1 MAKNNRL
8 MKTQKTLGTAHQ
20 RFALR
25 KLSVGVVS
33 VLLGTTLFLGEA
45 SADSA
50 TPTTTQAETPQSVPA
65 IYPGECNSSADSGCS
80 VRGGLTGN
88 PEYPICRG

>member
-33 VLLGTTLFLGEA
+33 VLLGTTLFFW
-45 SADSA
+45 
-50 TPTTTQAETPQSVPA
+50 
-65 IYPGECNSSADSGCS
+65 
-80 VRGGLTGN
+80 GGSQ
-88 PEYPICRG
+88 R

>member
-20 RFALR
+20 RFALW

-33 VLLGTTLFLGEA
+33 VLLGTTLFF
-45 SADSA
+45 
-50 TPTTTQAETPQSVPA
+50 
-65 IYPGECNSSADSGCS
+65 
-80 VRGGLTGN
+80 GGSQ
-88 PEYPICRG
+88 R